1 MYYNTFCA
9 LIRVVSLD
17 LRDTNMRESILVEV
31 RIDMVLT
38 RLGSEKFITNVWNS
52 LWHCKKYDI
61 NYCERILCIN

>member
-38 RLGSEKFITNVWNS
+38 RLGSENHYKCV
-52 LWHCKKYDI
+52 
-61 NYCERILCIN
+61 E